1 MPAPQKQAPLRRY
14 GFGPISTATNPLN
27 DLGVYG
33 PQNRPTV
40 PVKRGPGRPR
50 NRPVV
55 DPIVKL
61 RQQQLA
67 KEKARAA
74 RDATRRLKLETS
86 IELKLNVNES
96 TPALPWGG
104 TASAVI
110 SQQNAEQEPVVKLK
124 LKILKKHITEYIV
137 YMQAQTRI
145 RQWAKA
151 KEAADIIQEPARLG
165 RAPVLPAD
173 AIEDIKSAIQEQVDK
188 RVPVTTS
195 NMRSMVIRII
205 KRTGH
210 EHVLEENGGSFKCSW
225 SWVGNFLRQMGFS
238 WRSATTAAQKLP
250 SNWVKQLKLRAP
262 RLAHYVS

>member
-67 KEKARAA
+67 KEK
-74 RDATRRLKLETS
+74 
-86 IELKLNVNES
+86 
-96 TPALPWGG
+96 
-104 TASAVI
+104 
-110 SQQNAEQEPVVKLK
+110 
-124 LKILKKHITEYIV
+124 
-137 YMQAQTRI
+137 AQTRI